1 MEKIEKILEDFFEI
15 TEDEKEYN
23 CCYAGTHTTRSIVVK
38 KKKEKE
44 KNTYEVVFVLNKKV
58 FTTDMY
64 GVDLGAYNDHE
75 ESLTME
81 ALVNI
86 CTGEVEILK

>member
-1 MEKIEKILEDFFEI
+1 MEKIEKMLEDFFEI

-38 KKKEKE
+38 EKKEKG
-44 KNTYEVVFVLNKKV
+44 KNTYEVVFALNKKV

-64 GVDLGAYNDHE
+64 GVELGAYNDRE
-75 ESLTME
+75 ESQTMR
-81 ALVNI
+81 ALVNV
-86 CTGEVEILK
+86 CTGEIEIFE

>member
-1 MEKIEKILEDFFEI
+1 MEKIEKMLENFFEI

-38 KKKEKE
+38 EKKGIE
-44 KNTYEVVFVLNKKV
+44 KNTYDVVFILNKKV

-75 ESLTME
+75 ESRTMR
-81 ALVNI
+81 ASVNI
-86 CTGEVEILK
+86 CTGEVEILE

>member
-1 MEKIEKILEDFFEI
+1 MEKIEKMLEDFFEI

-23 CCYAGTHTTRSIVVK
+23 CYYAGTHTTRSIVVK
-38 KKKEKE
+38 KKKEKG
-44 KNTYEVVFVLNKKV
+44 KNTYEVVFALNKKV

-75 ESLTME
+75 ESQTMR

-86 CTGEVEILK
+86 YTGEVEIIE

>member
-1 MEKIEKILEDFFEI
+1 MLGDFFEI
-15 TEDEKEYN
+15 TEDGKEYN
-23 CCYAGTHTTRSIVVK
+23 CCYVETHTTRSIVVK
-38 KKKEKE
+38 KKKEIE
-44 KNTYEVVFVLNKKV
+44 KNTYDVVFILNKKV

-75 ESLTME
+75 ESQTMR

-86 CTGEVEILK
+86 YTGEVEILE